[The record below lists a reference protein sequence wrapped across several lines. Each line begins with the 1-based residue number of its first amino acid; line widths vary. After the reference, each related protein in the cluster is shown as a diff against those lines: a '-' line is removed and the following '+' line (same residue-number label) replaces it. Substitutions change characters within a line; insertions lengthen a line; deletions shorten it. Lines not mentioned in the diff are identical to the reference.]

1 VRQQHADGETA
12 GGNWVA
18 NDTSKCSLVLRA
30 QDSMLTIGSP
40 RPRTLEHRR
49 RRYATTP
56 QTKVREELTTIDS
69 GAQPLVNEEETIS
82 LAVNG
87 EIYNHR
93 VLRKGLKKPYNFK
106 THSDCEVIIPL
117 VRTSRCVRAVP
128 I

>member
-1 VRQQHADGETA
+1 V
-12 GGNWVA
+12 
-18 NDTSKCSLVLRA
+18 NDTSMYSEVLIRCSKILTTASPCPRA
-30 QDSMLTIGSP
+30 
-40 RPRTLEHRR
+40 LEHRR
-49 RRYATTP
+49 RRYAITP
-56 QTKVREELTTIDS
+56 QTRCRWKLTKVDS
-69 GAQPLVNEEETIS
+69 GAQPLVNEEGTVS

-117 VRTSRCVRAVP
+117 VR